1 MDWPRQSVTPL
12 RQSYKI
18 KLSLVSRGVLILKTS
33 ERAGRGEIT
42 CLHLG
47 QQLSLPGK
55 SPVFTPTSHT
65 FSGQGQLLPPSPWGG
80 ALQGDSQLLGS
91 YSICPW
97 ALVVFFPLGP
107 SPGRIPPS
115 FWSLWAFSHFV
126 LCKEYSGK
134 KNGLVLKPSNE
145 NSPTRAIFKLDC
157 VAICLLWHS
166 LFSSLW
172 R

>member
-65 FSGQGQLLPPSPWGG
+65 FSGQGQLLPPS
-80 ALQGDSQLLGS
+80 DLGEE
-91 YSICPW
+91 
-97 ALVVFFPLGP
+97 P
-107 SPGRIPPS
+107 SREIPS
-115 FWSLWAFSHFV
+115 FWEAIPSAHEHLWSSFPWAPLQEESLQVFG
-126 LCKEYSGK
+126 LCE
-134 KNGLVLKPSNE
+134 PSVIL
-145 NSPTRAIFKLDC
+145 SC
-157 VAICLLWHS
+157 VRNILG
-166 LFSSLW
+166 
-172 R
+172 RKMV